1 MGDIYLFYGD
11 DEAGVN
17 EAKIK
22 TLRSLLPPEEREYN
36 VSEFSPPANRFTLP
50 LQKAMP
56 GILAEIQTQS
66 MFKESKRVAI
76 VYNLD
81 AFYQSEPS
89 AKSKKKKTPVQVFL
103 EFLQNQFVLLPCAL
117 IFVCTENP
125 DKGRWINLAS
135 PLTSY
140 VKQVGNVRVFRSHL
154 RQQFIDAILARDS
167 VRTVKALRQWWERTK
182 SPVPLFNTLVYLIE
196 ILLQAKLLGEKKRY
210 GLADKD
216 LKERFLKRSMSVS
229 FYKEYPQHQ
238 NKILQASRNF
248 TIKEL
253 TTALEELLKLN
264 VYVYPQQS
272 DKYVPDIQPLLEK
285 FVLELTS
292 DAL

>member
-1 MGDIYLFYGD
+1 MGDIYLYYGD

-17 EAKIK
+17 EAKLK
-22 TLRSLLPPEEREYN
+22 TLQSLLPPEEREYN

-56 GILAEIQTQS
+56 GLIAELRTRS
-66 MFKESKRVAI
+66 MFKEGTRIAI

-89 AKSKKKKTPVQVFL
+89 AKNKAKKSVLNAFL
-103 EFLQNQFVLLPCAL
+103 DFLKHQFVSLPNVL

-125 DKGRWINLAS
+125 DKGRWVITTS
-135 PLTSY
+135 PLTSFVREAGS
-140 VKQVGNVRVFRSHL
+140 VKVFRSHL
-154 RQQFIDAILARDS
+154 RQQFIDSILARNS
-167 VRTVKALRQWWERTK
+167 VGTVRALRQWWARTK
-182 SPVPLFNTLVYLIE
+182 SPVPVFNALVYLVE
-196 ILLQAKLLGEKKRY
+196 VLLQAKLLSEKRRY

-216 LKERFLKRSMSVS
+216 LKERFLKRSMTVS
-229 FYKEYPQHQ
+229 FFKEYPQRQ
-238 NKILQASRNF
+238 NKILHASRNY

-253 TTALEELLKLN
+253 TVALEELLKLN

-272 DKYVPDIQPLLEK
+272 DKYVPDISALLEK
-285 FVLELTS
+285 FVIELTGGT
-292 DAL
+292 L